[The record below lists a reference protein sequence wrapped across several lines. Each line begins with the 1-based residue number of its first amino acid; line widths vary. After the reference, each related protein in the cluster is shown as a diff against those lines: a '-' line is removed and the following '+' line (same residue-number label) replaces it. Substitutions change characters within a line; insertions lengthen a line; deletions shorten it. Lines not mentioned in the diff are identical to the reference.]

1 VSDTGRT
8 GRRIARSE
16 GRRLFGLDPLAYD
29 SARPGHAP
37 RVYEILVERCGLAAG
52 TRALEVGPGT
62 GQATR
67 RLLDLGAR
75 LLALEPDP
83 ALAAYLADT
92 VGARIEVLEAA
103 LEDAELADARFDLA
117 VAASSF
123 HWVDEELGLA
133 KLFDALR
140 PGGWIALWW
149 TLFGEGGTPDAFIS
163 ATSPLLENL
172 MPSPTR
178 GQEGRPAH
186 ALDSEARLGGL
197 RSSGFADARHELMRW
212 EARWDTKGIR
222 ALYATF
228 SPIARLDEALKSS
241 ILDAVARIAE
251 TDFGGRVERT
261 LVTSLYTA
269 YRPE

>member
-1 VSDTGRT
+1 VSDAGW
-8 GRRIARSE
+8 RIERSE
-16 GRRLFGLDPLAYD
+16 GRRLFGLDPVAYD

-52 TRALEVGPGT
+52 TRVLEVGPGT

-67 RLLDLGAR
+67 RLLELGAR

-83 ALAAYLADT
+83 ALAAYLEDT
-92 VGARIEVLEAA
+92 VGAPLEVRATA
-103 LEDAELADARFDLA
+103 LEDAELAAARFDLV

-133 KLFDALR
+133 KLFETLR

-149 TLFGEGGTPDAFIS
+149 TLFGEEGEPDAFIS
-163 ATSPLLENL
+163 ATSRLLENL
-172 MPSPTR
+172 KASPTR

-186 ALDSEARLGGL
+186 ALDSEARLGAL
-197 RSSGFADARHELMRW
+197 VAAGFEGAEHERMRW
-212 EARWDTKGIR
+212 EARWDTDGIR
-222 ALYATF
+222 ALYGTF
-228 SPIARLDEALKSS
+228 SPIARLEEAHKTE
-241 ILDAVARIAE
+241 ILDGIALIAE
-251 TDFGGRVERT
+251 RDFGGRVERT

-269 YRPE
+269 HRPQ